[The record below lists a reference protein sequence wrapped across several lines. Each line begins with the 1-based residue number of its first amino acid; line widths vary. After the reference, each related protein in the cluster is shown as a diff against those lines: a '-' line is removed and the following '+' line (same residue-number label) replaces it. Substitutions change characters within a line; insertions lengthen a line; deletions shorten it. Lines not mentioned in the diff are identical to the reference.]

1 MTSVI
6 DASVVLAYWNREQG
20 WERAQSELEDGVAVS
35 LIFAE
40 VVTWLALKGTSVADI
55 SNGWSALQI
64 AVHPFDQKQA
74 FAAGLLAPL
83 TKPFGLSLADRA
95 CLVLARQLGAPVVT
109 ADRAWKKLDFGIEIR
124 VIR

>member
-6 DASVVLAYWNREQG
+6 DASVILAYWNREQG
-20 WERAQSELEDGVAVS
+20 WQRAETELEGGVASS

-64 AVHPFDQKQA
+64 PVHPFDETLA
-74 FAAGLLAPL
+74 LATGLLAPL

-95 CLVLARQLGAPVVT
+95 CLVLARRLGAPVVT
-109 ADRAWKKLDFGIEIR
+109 ADRAWAKLDLGIDIR
-124 VIR
+124 IIR

>member
-1 MTSVI
+1 
-6 DASVVLAYWNREQG
+6 
-20 WERAQSELEDGVAVS
+20 
-35 LIFAE
+35 

-74 FAAGLLAPL
+74 LAAGLLAPL
-83 TKPFGLSLADRA
+83 TKRFGLSLADRA

-109 ADRAWKKLDFGIEIR
+109 ADRAWAKLDLGIEIR
-124 VIR
+124 IIR